1 MTMAWRIQP
10 SVAQSSPAPARVLRR
25 GGAAGFTLVE
35 LMVALTGGLFL
46 SVVVFA
52 LARDATRFYQREGR
66 IASATLAGAVAFDRL
81 KADIERAGYLS
92 TPNIQSDPQNCTL
105 VAAGSPAGLQ
115 SLASARIF
123 ADTPSL
129 ASQAAF
135 AANQSAGQ
143 VIRPDSIVLS
153 GSYAATDEYTV
164 ADATDGTTITLQTN
178 NPAMARLG
186 YLNTSVASEQKALLE
201 GVFGSTAG
209 QILRYKDRK
218 VMLYFGQIQSVA
230 GGPNPT
236 ITLSTALPLMRG
248 GANTCGI
255 SGRGTGDSVN
265 VVNIVRYQVM
275 DLQANTTL
283 SPPWA
288 PLFTASKGGTT
299 VVGEDNR
306 TELVRSME
314 NAAGN
319 TIAGSVDVVAEYAVD
334 LEFSVMGQLV
344 RNTPTLTLATPPA
357 AAFTTFYSA
366 AMSGDRPQGVRLVR
380 ARLSVRSR
388 EADRTSGIAA
398 GLFRFKL
405 SATTNDW
412 ARVRTFQAD
421 VALPNQRNVQW

>member
-1 MTMAWRIQP
+1 L
-10 SVAQSSPAPARVLRR
+10 RVRGRR
-25 GGAAGFTLVE
+25 DAAGFTLVE

-92 TPNIQSDPQNCTL
+92 TPNIQSDPQNCTI
-105 VAAGSPAGLQ
+105 VGAGAPAGLQ
-115 SLASARIF
+115 ALASARIF
-123 ADTPSL
+123 PDIPSL
-129 ASQAAF
+129 TSQAAF
-135 AANQSAGQ
+135 AANQAAGQ
-143 VIRPDSIVLS
+143 VIQPDSIVLS

-164 ADATDGTTITLQTN
+164 ADATDGMTITLQTN

-186 YLNTSVASEQKALLE
+186 YLNTSVTSEQTALLQ

-218 VMLYFGQIQSVA
+218 GMVYFGQIASVS
-230 GGPNPT
+230 GGATPSV
-236 ITLSTALPLMRG
+236 TLTTPLPLMRG
-248 GANTCGI
+248 ATNTCGI
-255 SGRGTGDSVN
+255 DGRGTGDSVN

-288 PLFTASKGGTT
+288 PLFAASKGATAP
-299 VVGEDNR
+299 VGENNR

-319 TIAGSVDVVAEYAVD
+319 TIAGTVDLVGEYAVD

-344 RNTPTLTLATPPA
+344 ANTPTLTLATPPS
-357 AAFTTFYSA
+357 AAFTTFYA
-366 AMSGDRPQGVRLVR
+366 AASLGDRPQGVRLIR
-380 ARLSVRSR
+380 TRLSVRSR
-388 EADRTSGIAA
+388 EADRTSGIAG
-398 GLFRFKL
+398 GLYRFKL
-405 SATTNDW
+405 SGTTNDW